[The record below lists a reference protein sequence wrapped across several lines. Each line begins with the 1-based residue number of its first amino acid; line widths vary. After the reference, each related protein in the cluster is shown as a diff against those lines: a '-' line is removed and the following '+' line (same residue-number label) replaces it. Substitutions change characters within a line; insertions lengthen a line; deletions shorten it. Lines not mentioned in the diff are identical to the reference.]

1 MKMLSLVLAIGFA
14 VLHFSAKY
22 MVFLKRVPRSRFL
35 SFAGGIA
42 VSYVFVH
49 LLPDLHTH
57 QQVLE
62 KKAQN
67 GLLRFIENHAYLM
80 ALMGLALF
88 YGLEEVVSQS
98 TKKKETKA
106 SSGVFWL
113 HVGVFFF
120 YNMLIGYLL
129 IQETFDQVL
138 GMLFYFLALSVHFM
152 TIDQSMR
159 EAHQHVY
166 DQYGR
171 WILIF
176 AVLVGWALGA
186 VTELKEAAVS
196 TMLAFLSGA
205 LILNVLKEELPK
217 ESESSFGAFAAG
229 LIIYSALLL
238 AV

>member
-1 MKMLSLVLAIGFA
+1 MKILSLALAIGFA

-22 MVFLKRVPRSRFL
+22 MAFLKRVSRSRFL

-49 LLPDLHTH
+49 LLPDLNTH

-62 KKAQN
+62 KAQN

-106 SSGVFWL
+106 SSGIFWL

-159 EAHQHVY
+159 EAHQDVY

-186 VTELKEAAVS
+186 ITELKEAVVS
-196 TMLAFLSGA
+196 TMVAFLSGA

>member
-1 MKMLSLVLAIGFA
+1 MKLLSLALAIGFA
-14 VLHFSAKY
+14 IIHFWAKY
-22 MVFLKRVPRSRFL
+22 MSFPKRISKSRFL

-49 LLPDLHTH
+49 LLPDLSTH

-62 KKAQN
+62 EADN
-67 GLLRFIENHAYLM
+67 GILRFVENHAYLM
-80 ALMGLALF
+80 ALVGLALF
-88 YGLEEVVSQS
+88 YGLEEAVAHSTRKKQS
-98 TKKKETKA
+98 KA
-106 SSGVFWL
+106 SSGIFWL
-113 HVGVFFF
+113 HIGVFFF

-129 IQETFDQVL
+129 VQENFNQVI
-138 GMLFYFLALSVHFM
+138 GMLLYFLALAVHFL
-152 TIDQSMR
+152 TVDQSMR

-171 WILIF
+171 WLLIF
-176 AVLVGWALGA
+176 AVLIGWVIG
-186 VTELKEAAVS
+186 VFTEFKETILSAMV
-196 TMLAFLSGA
+196 AFLSGA

>member
-1 MKMLSLVLAIGFA
+1 MKMLSLALAIGFA

-49 LLPDLHTH
+49 LLPDLNTH

-62 KKAQN
+62 KAQN

-98 TKKKETKA
+98 TKKKETKS
-106 SSGVFWL
+106 SSGIFWL

-129 IQETFDQVL
+129 IQETFDQVF

-159 EAHQHVY
+159 EAHQDVY

-186 VTELKEAAVS
+186 LTELKEAVVS
-196 TMLAFLSGA
+196 TMVAFLSGA